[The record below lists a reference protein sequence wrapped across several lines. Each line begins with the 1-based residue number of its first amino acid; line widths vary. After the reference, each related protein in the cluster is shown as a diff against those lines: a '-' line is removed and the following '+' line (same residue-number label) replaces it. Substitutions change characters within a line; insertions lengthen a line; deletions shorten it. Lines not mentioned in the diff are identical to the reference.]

1 MILPGCACDELKL
14 PAVVGCPCW
23 KAPFASFLCLKVE
36 PLLLTVLTTFSRGGT
51 PCFWR
56 WPTER
61 NGQGPCM
68 WLLKWWR
75 MRPATTRWI
84 LAVIQSPKIL
94 LASDG
99 QWPNPVDATKDR
111 CIGAW
116 WTMGSVTVHLA
127 SDVWGDIHQGKLE
140 PPKLTNKCWVVDSD
154 FRRISRIPILKHTQS
169 IPIWHR
175 DMISEICFPSLPMTC
190 DLDRLCQ
197 PVLQRRRAPS
207 PVAFPSILR

>member
-1 MILPGCACDELKL
+1 MIFPGCACDELKL
-14 PAVVGCPCW
+14 LVVLLDVPAEKRLKGHFFAW
-23 KAPFASFLCLKVE
+23 KLN
-36 PLLLTVLTTFSRGGT
+36 R
-51 PCFWR
+51 CFWQSWR
-56 WPTER
+56 HFPAEEHLAFGAGQRSGMAKGLACGFWNGEGWDQLQHVEFWLWCNRQKFCWP
-61 NGQGPCM
+61 
-68 WLLKWWR
+68 
-75 MRPATTRWI
+75 I
-84 LAVIQSPKIL
+84 
-94 LASDG
+94 G
-99 QWPNPVDATKDR
+99 QWPNQWDATKDR

-154 FRRISRIPILKHTQS
+154 FRRIPILKHTQS